1 MFRNLTLKQISNI
14 LALILFVAAGVLVT
28 ATMFVNRQ
36 SANIESEWRQL
47 QSVRSEKMLL
57 LGSLRSVLGYG
68 GMIHDLKNFIL
79 RKHPELLERTHEKL
93 GGAEVLLQRYELLN
107 LNDSEKISIEDIR
120 KTLNRYE
127 KALDLALNGIE
138 ENFVAMDG
146 KESKL
151 TSSEIAQLAKVDDA
165 AAFRGLKT
173 LSAEALSGSNKLS
186 ARDSKALLLSEL
198 NASIGYGGMIHSF
211 KN

>member
-93 GGAEVLLQRYELLN
+93 GGAEVLLQR
-107 LNDSEKISIEDIR
+107 
-120 KTLNRYE
+120 
-127 KALDLALNGIE
+127 
-138 ENFVAMDG
+138 
-146 KESKL
+146 
-151 TSSEIAQLAKVDDA
+151 
-165 AAFRGLKT
+165 
-173 LSAEALSGSNKLS
+173 
-186 ARDSKALLLSEL
+186 
-198 NASIGYGGMIHSF
+198 
-211 KN
+211 